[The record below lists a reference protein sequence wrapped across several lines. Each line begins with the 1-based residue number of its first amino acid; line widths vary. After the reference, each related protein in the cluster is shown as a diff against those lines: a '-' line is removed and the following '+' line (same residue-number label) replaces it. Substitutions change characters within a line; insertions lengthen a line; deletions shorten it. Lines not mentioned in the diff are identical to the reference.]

1 MSDYSINSISSARP
15 VDSGAVASRVGASG
29 PAEGSAARFPV
40 VPGAPE
46 APAGKENLPVAPA
59 AAEADKRRPASEA
72 SPDSPAAR
80 LVSQAA
86 AQQAQAA
93 QEKAAKTNQPISR
106 GDNVVVRFRVDHQT
120 NDVTVF
126 IVDRASK
133 RVLRSIPPEE
143 VGKLQA
149 GDLLELTA

>member
-15 VDSGAVASRVGASG
+15 VDSGAAASRVGASG
-29 PAEGSAARFPV
+29 PAEGSAARFPA
-40 VPGAPE
+40 VPGVPE
-46 APAGKENLPVAPA
+46 APAGKANLPAAPA
-59 AAEADKRRPASEA
+59 ATDAAKRRSAGET

-93 QEKAAKTNQPISR
+93 QEKAAKPNLPISR
-106 GDNVVVRFRVDHQT
+106 GDNVVVRFRVDRQT
-120 NDVTVF
+120 NNVTVF